1 MKHKIN
7 GAGIAVTGFLIFLL
21 LFIIAVL
28 WSLNVSGPAR
38 AYEAKIAAQIEAIH
52 KEHDAIEN
60 IERDVFRYVTYIG
73 EDQEMYYWLNE
84 EAQVITT
91 REKKTRDDDAVLSAA
106 AKLGYESASIRLGY
120 GYDNPVYVVNT
131 GGKILLFDY
140 DSYEF
145 IYEREVMN
153 DE

>member
-91 REKKTRDDDAVLSAA
+91 REKRREMMMLSFQRQRNSVMRVHPSGSVMAMTTRYMS
-106 AKLGYESASIRLGY
+106 
-120 GYDNPVYVVNT
+120 
-131 GGKILLFDY
+131 
-140 DSYEF
+140 
-145 IYEREVMN
+145 
-153 DE
+153 